1 MSIIGQKGAF
11 RHPARWGRTE
21 QGQFYEWTYEGTK
34 NEIAAQAALLDSQGF
49 LYEVEETWGK
59 ARLTARLPY
68 NPNAGGGGTEAPVD
82 LWEFISGREQKDLLE
97 ADVPTGITATLSQKN
112 IELLRKVIQDPPSGT
127 ASGNYNPTTNP
138 EGSVVAAC
146 FTDGNPTNALTIYNL
161 MKAGVRSAIVQ
172 TPTLRH
178 TQTVSNNWAIP
189 AANTNV
195 GRVISTA
202 SIVSLEGVPSG
213 LLFNLPNA
221 VPASFQTISV
231 DYGWLKHG
239 PNVQQIAGRKW
250 QLTQEWE
257 YGLWPL
263 AIVNTIL

>member
-1 MSIIGQKGAF
+1 MSIVGQKGAF
-11 RHPARWGRTE
+11 RQPARWGRTE
-21 QGQFYEWTYEGTK
+21 QGQFYEWVYKGTK
-34 NEIAAQAALLDSQGF
+34 NEVAAQAALLDSQGF
-49 LYEVEETWGK
+49 LYEVDETFGT
-59 ARLTARLPY
+59 ATLTARLPY

-82 LWEFISGREQKDLLE
+82 LWEFVSGREQKDILE
-97 ADVPTGITATLSQKN
+97 ADVPSGITATLSQKN
-112 IELLRKVIQDPPSGT
+112 IELLRKLMQDPPSGT
-127 ASGNYNPTTNP
+127 ASGVYNAESNP
-138 EGSVVAAC
+138 EGSVAQSN
-146 FTDGNPTNALTIYNL
+146 FTDGSPTNAFTIYNL

-202 SIVSLEGVPSG
+202 SIVSLEGVPSN

-221 VPASFQTISV
+221 VPASFLTISV
-231 DYGWLKHG
+231 GYGWLKHG
-239 PNVQQIAGRKW
+239 PNVQQISGRKW
-250 QLTQEWE
+250 QLVQEWE
-257 YGLWPL
+257 YGLWPI